1 MKICEIVQNQLVPPT
16 ALKQRARIRG
26 VVKQIAASQV
36 NKPITNLERVLA
48 MQTYAKEK
56 KLADRRYAAAVQ
68 SRSQVQNA
76 PVRQS
81 SVDFASQNK

>member
-36 NKPITNLERVLA
+36 NKPITNLEKVLA

-56 KLADRRYAAAVQ
+56 KIADRSYAAAMQ
-68 SRSQVQNA
+68 SRSEVQNTPLQQRVKGA
-76 PVRQS
+76 DGS
-81 SVDFASQNK
+81 